1 MISRGNATLPRDA
14 LGFRAGPTIV
24 PSVPLPTRDSNSP
37 CPSDPLPA
45 RSEFRRHGLALVA
58 AIVGLCLGFPGLS
71 NYGFGVF
78 IAPLKT
84 AFGWSV
90 SDISSWVFFL
100 MIGTALT
107 SRFFGG
113 LVDRWGARAVILVAI
128 PLFGAALASGALMT
142 RQIWQFHLVAF
153 LTGATGSAVSI
164 LTYGQAIN
172 ERFSTARGTAL
183 GLMVGGI
190 AISAVVAPSLM
201 QRICDAYG
209 WRSAFVFMGAA
220 ALIALPFTYF
230 WLKGPHIS
238 AGQYVG
244 PQSFGFKREEAL
256 KSAVFWTIA
265 AIAFVVGL
273 YSSGVIFN
281 LMPLLTEAGLARPVA
296 ASYLGLFGIFMF
308 LGKITCGLTLDRLP
322 VAAIGAAILI
332 AQAAALILL
341 GIYPHQYAALAIA
354 VTGFGTGGEIAC
366 STYTVPRYVGMRAFG
381 QVYGIVSIFSS
392 AGVATGPYFFS
403 VLRESGNDYRLSL
416 SVAGGLALLAASLYG
431 SLSRYRMWSSHDRLG
446 VESAPLMGATRA
458 D

>member
-1 MISRGNATLPRDA
+1 MPAAVSELLSLPSEPSPKRG
-14 LGFRAGPTIV
+14 
-24 PSVPLPTRDSNSP
+24 
-37 CPSDPLPA
+37 
-45 RSEFRRHGLALVA
+45 EFRRHSLALIA
-58 AIVGLCLGFPGLS
+58 AIVGLCVGFPGLS

-78 IAPLKT
+78 IAPLQT

-100 MIGTALT
+100 MVGTALT

-113 LVDRWGARAVILVAI
+113 LVDRWGARAVILAAI
-128 PLFGAALASGALMT
+128 PLFGAALASGALMSS
-142 RQIWQFHLVAF
+142 RIWQFHLVAF
-153 LTGATGSAVSI
+153 MTGATGSAVSI

-172 ERFSTARGTAL
+172 ERFNAARGTAL

-209 WRSAFVFMGAA
+209 WRPAFVFMGAA
-220 ALIALPFTYF
+220 ALLAFPLAYF
-230 WLKGPHIS
+230 WLRSPHT
-238 AGQYVG
+238 ATGQYVA
-244 PQSFGFKREEAL
+244 PQSFGYRREEAL
-256 KSAVFWTIA
+256 RSPVFWTIA

-273 YSSGVIFN
+273 YSAGVIFN

-308 LGKITCGLTLDRLP
+308 IGKITCGLTLDRLP
-322 VAAIGAAILI
+322 VAAIGAAILL

-341 GIYPHQYAALAIA
+341 GLHPQQFAALAIA

-381 QVYGIVSIFSS
+381 AIYGIVSIFSS

-403 VLRESGNDYRLSL
+403 VLRESGKDYHMSL
-416 SVAGGLALLAASLYG
+416 SVAGGLAVLAGSLYASLG
-431 SLSRYRMWSSHDRLG
+431 RYRLWTKDRPDLA
-446 VESAPLMGATRA
+446 S
-458 D
+458 